1 MCPQFCLPYF
11 ENEVFSTP
19 KKESKMLIYIKIA
32 NKKTTSVIT
41 QAVNRANSST
51 DAMVNS
57 LFIYLLKLTFVFTTI
72 EINFIIVIQSGFFNQ
87 VLKIILE
94 ISTENDP

>member
-1 MCPQFCLPYF
+1 
-11 ENEVFSTP
+11 
-19 KKESKMLIYIKIA
+19 MLIYIKIA

-72 EINFIIVIQSGFFNQ
+72 EINIIIVIQSGLFNQ

>member
-1 MCPQFCLPYF
+1 
-11 ENEVFSTP
+11 
-19 KKESKMLIYIKIA
+19 MLIYIKIA
-32 NKKTTSVIT
+32 NKKTTSDIT

>member
-1 MCPQFCLPYF
+1 
-11 ENEVFSTP
+11 
-19 KKESKMLIYIKIA
+19 MLIYIKIA
-32 NKKTTSVIT
+32 NKKTTSDIT
-41 QAVNRANSST
+41 QAVNRANSCT

>member
-1 MCPQFCLPYF
+1 
-11 ENEVFSTP
+11 
-19 KKESKMLIYIKIA
+19 MLIDIKIA

>member
-1 MCPQFCLPYF
+1 
-11 ENEVFSTP
+11 
-19 KKESKMLIYIKIA
+19 MLINIKIA

>member
-1 MCPQFCLPYF
+1 
-11 ENEVFSTP
+11 
-19 KKESKMLIYIKIA
+19 MLIYIKIA

-57 LFIYLLKLTFVFTTI
+57 SFIYLLKLTFVFTTI

>member
-1 MCPQFCLPYF
+1 
-11 ENEVFSTP
+11 
-19 KKESKMLIYIKIA
+19 MLIYIKIA

-41 QAVNRANSST
+41 QAVNHANSST

>member
-1 MCPQFCLPYF
+1 
-11 ENEVFSTP
+11 
-19 KKESKMLIYIKIA
+19 MLIYIKIA

-94 ISTENDP
+94 ISIENDP

>member
-1 MCPQFCLPYF
+1 
-11 ENEVFSTP
+11 
-19 KKESKMLIYIKIA
+19 MLIYIKIA
-32 NKKTTSVIT
+32 NKKTTSDIT
-41 QAVNRANSST
+41 QAVNRANPCT

>member
-1 MCPQFCLPYF
+1 
-11 ENEVFSTP
+11 
-19 KKESKMLIYIKIA
+19 MLIYIKIA

-57 LFIYLLKLTFVFTTI
+57 LFIYLLKLTLVFTTI

>member
-1 MCPQFCLPYF
+1 
-11 ENEVFSTP
+11 
-19 KKESKMLIYIKIA
+19 MLIYIKIA

-72 EINFIIVIQSGFFNQ
+72 EISFIIVIQSGFFNQ

>member
-1 MCPQFCLPYF
+1 
-11 ENEVFSTP
+11 
-19 KKESKMLIYIKIA
+19 MLIYIKIA
-32 NKKTTSVIT
+32 NKKTTSDIT

-72 EINFIIVIQSGFFNQ
+72 EINFIIVIQSGLFNQ

>member
-1 MCPQFCLPYF
+1 
-11 ENEVFSTP
+11 
-19 KKESKMLIYIKIA
+19 MLIYIKIA

-57 LFIYLLKLTFVFTTI
+57 LFIYLLKLSFVFTTI

>member
-1 MCPQFCLPYF
+1 
-11 ENEVFSTP
+11 
-19 KKESKMLIYIKIA
+19 MLIYIKIA
-32 NKKTTSVIT
+32 NKKTTSDIT
-41 QAVNRANSST
+41 QAVNRANSCT
-51 DAMVNS
+51 YAMVNS

-72 EINFIIVIQSGFFNQ
+72 EINFIIVIQSGLFNQ

>member
-1 MCPQFCLPYF
+1 
-11 ENEVFSTP
+11 
-19 KKESKMLIYIKIA
+19 MLIYIKIA
-32 NKKTTSVIT
+32 NKKTTSDIT
-41 QAVNRANSST
+41 QAVNRANSCT

-72 EINFIIVIQSGFFNQ
+72 EINFIIVIQSGLFNQ

>member
-1 MCPQFCLPYF
+1 
-11 ENEVFSTP
+11 
-19 KKESKMLIYIKIA
+19 MLIYIKIA

-41 QAVNRANSST
+41 QAVNCANSST

-72 EINFIIVIQSGFFNQ
+72 EINFIIVIQSGLFNQ

>member
-1 MCPQFCLPYF
+1 
-11 ENEVFSTP
+11 
-19 KKESKMLIYIKIA
+19 MLIYIKIA

-72 EINFIIVIQSGFFNQ
+72 EINFIIVIQSGFFNR

>member
-1 MCPQFCLPYF
+1 
-11 ENEVFSTP
+11 
-19 KKESKMLIYIKIA
+19 MLIYIKIA

-41 QAVNRANSST
+41 QAVNRANLST

-87 VLKIILE
+87 ILKIILE

>member
-1 MCPQFCLPYF
+1 
-11 ENEVFSTP
+11 
-19 KKESKMLIYIKIA
+19 MLIYIKFA

>member
-1 MCPQFCLPYF
+1 
-11 ENEVFSTP
+11 
-19 KKESKMLIYIKIA
+19 MLIYIKIA

-72 EINFIIVIQSGFFNQ
+72 EMNFIIVIQSGFFNQ

>member
-1 MCPQFCLPYF
+1 
-11 ENEVFSTP
+11 
-19 KKESKMLIYIKIA
+19 MLIYIKIA

-94 ISTENDP
+94 KSTENDP

>member
-1 MCPQFCLPYF
+1 
-11 ENEVFSTP
+11 
-19 KKESKMLIYIKIA
+19 MLIYIKIA
-32 NKKTTSVIT
+32 NKKTTSDIT
-41 QAVNRANSST
+41 QAVNRAYSCT

-87 VLKIILE
+87 VLKIFLE

>member
-1 MCPQFCLPYF
+1 
-11 ENEVFSTP
+11 
-19 KKESKMLIYIKIA
+19 MLIYIKIA

-41 QAVNRANSST
+41 QAVSRANSST

>member
-1 MCPQFCLPYF
+1 
-11 ENEVFSTP
+11 
-19 KKESKMLIYIKIA
+19 MLIYIKIA
-32 NKKTTSVIT
+32 SKKTTSVIT

>member
-1 MCPQFCLPYF
+1 
-11 ENEVFSTP
+11 
-19 KKESKMLIYIKIA
+19 MLIYIKIA

-51 DAMVNS
+51 DAVVNS

-72 EINFIIVIQSGFFNQ
+72 EINFIIVIQSGLFNQ

>member
-1 MCPQFCLPYF
+1 
-11 ENEVFSTP
+11 
-19 KKESKMLIYIKIA
+19 MLIYIKFA

-87 VLKIILE
+87 ILKIILE

>member
-1 MCPQFCLPYF
+1 
-11 ENEVFSTP
+11 
-19 KKESKMLIYIKIA
+19 MLIYIKIA

-51 DAMVNS
+51 DAMVNNS

>member
-1 MCPQFCLPYF
+1 
-11 ENEVFSTP
+11 
-19 KKESKMLIYIKIA
+19 MLIYIKIA
-32 NKKTTSVIT
+32 NKKTTSDIT
-41 QAVNRANSST
+41 QAVNRANSCT

-57 LFIYLLKLTFVFTTI
+57 LFIYLLKLTFVFTII
-72 EINFIIVIQSGFFNQ
+72 EINFIIVIQSGLFNQ

>member
-1 MCPQFCLPYF
+1 
-11 ENEVFSTP
+11 
-19 KKESKMLIYIKIA
+19 MLIYIKIA

-41 QAVNRANSST
+41 QAVNRANSCT

-72 EINFIIVIQSGFFNQ
+72 EINFIIVIQSGLFNQ

>member
-1 MCPQFCLPYF
+1 
-11 ENEVFSTP
+11 
-19 KKESKMLIYIKIA
+19 MLIYIKIA
-32 NKKTTSVIT
+32 NKKTTSVTT

>member
-1 MCPQFCLPYF
+1 
-11 ENEVFSTP
+11 
-19 KKESKMLIYIKIA
+19 MLIYIKIA
-32 NKKTTSVIT
+32 NNKTTSVIT
-41 QAVNRANSST
+41 QAVNHANSST

-72 EINFIIVIQSGFFNQ
+72 EINFIIVIQSGLFNQ

>member
-1 MCPQFCLPYF
+1 
-11 ENEVFSTP
+11 
-19 KKESKMLIYIKIA
+19 MLIYIKIA

-51 DAMVNS
+51 DAVVNS

>member
-1 MCPQFCLPYF
+1 
-11 ENEVFSTP
+11 
-19 KKESKMLIYIKIA
+19 MLIYIKIA

>member
-1 MCPQFCLPYF
+1 
-11 ENEVFSTP
+11 
-19 KKESKMLIYIKIA
+19 MLIYMKIA

>member
-1 MCPQFCLPYF
+1 
-11 ENEVFSTP
+11 
-19 KKESKMLIYIKIA
+19 MLIYIKIA

-72 EINFIIVIQSGFFNQ
+72 EKNFIIVIQSGFFNQ

>member
-1 MCPQFCLPYF
+1 
-11 ENEVFSTP
+11 
-19 KKESKMLIYIKIA
+19 MLIYINIA

>member
-1 MCPQFCLPYF
+1 
-11 ENEVFSTP
+11 
-19 KKESKMLIYIKIA
+19 MLIYIKIA

-51 DAMVNS
+51 DAMVNNS

-72 EINFIIVIQSGFFNQ
+72 EINFIIVIQSGLFNQ

>member
-1 MCPQFCLPYF
+1 
-11 ENEVFSTP
+11 
-19 KKESKMLIYIKIA
+19 MLIYIKIA
-32 NKKTTSVIT
+32 NKKTTSVTT

-72 EINFIIVIQSGFFNQ
+72 EINFIIVKQSGFFNQ
-87 VLKIILE
+87 VLKIFLE

>member
-1 MCPQFCLPYF
+1 
-11 ENEVFSTP
+11 
-19 KKESKMLIYIKIA
+19 MLIYIKIA

-87 VLKIILE
+87 ILKIILE

>member
-1 MCPQFCLPYF
+1 
-11 ENEVFSTP
+11 
-19 KKESKMLIYIKIA
+19 MLIYIKIA
-32 NKKTTSVIT
+32 NKKTTSDIT
-41 QAVNRANSST
+41 QAVNRANSCT

-72 EINFIIVIQSGFFNQ
+72 ELNFIIVIQSGLFNQ